1 MKKNLLSFLLLLIAL
16 PAYAL
21 PGSSWLELGPGGRA
35 AALGEAVT
43 ASVEGATST
52 YWNPAAMNSDARAI
66 EIMQNNWWVEG
77 GSSQF
82 LAGSFPINNRLVL
95 GASALHVGIGNLDLR
110 DRPSASPIGTFDARN
125 FALGGSIAYRLVGQ
139 LRAGATVR
147 YLSESIYVDH
157 ANGWS
162 LDLGLLQQGLLEG
175 SLDLGATIRHLG
187 RIEALRQTE
196 YSLPT
201 TVSAGGVYR
210 LGSFGIARPS
220 LMVEAGK
227 VVDHDPTARAGLEV
241 GLFEYLSVRGGYQS
255 GIEGRSFTA
264 GFGLRYEQ
272 WRFDYGYTPFR
283 DDLGAAQ
290 RFSAGV
296 VW

>member
-1 MKKNLLSFLLLLIAL
+1 MKTLTTFLLLLFAL
-16 PAYAL
+16 PVYAI

-43 ASVEGATST
+43 ASVDGATST
-52 YWNPAAMNSDARAI
+52 YWNPAAMNGEVRTL

-82 LAGSFPINNRLVL
+82 IGGSFPVNGRLVL

-110 DRPSASPIGTFDARN
+110 DGPSASPIGTFDARN
-125 FALGGSIAYRLVGQ
+125 FALGGSFAYRLTDG

-162 LDLGLLQQGLLEG
+162 FDFGVLQQGMLGG

-210 LGSFGIARPS
+210 FGSFGIASPS

-227 VVDHDPTARAGLEV
+227 VVDHDPTARAGLEI
-241 GLFEYLSVRGGYQS
+241 GLFEYLSVRSGYQA